1 MKQPKKVLLAEEE
14 HAYLIF
20 MISYFWFFIAAIAE
34 IAGCFTFW
42 MWLRESR
49 SGFWIIPGLLSLA
62 IFAVALTRVDS
73 SVAGRSYAA
82 YGGVYIL
89 ASLLWMIIV
98 EKQKP
103 DLWDFCGVALC
114 IAGSMLIV
122 LPSRT

>member
-1 MKQPKKVLLAEEE
+1 MLLAEEA

-20 MISYFWFFIAAIAE
+20 MIPYFWFLIAAIAE

-49 SGFWIIPGLLSLA
+49 SGFWIIPGILSLA
-62 IFAVALTRVDS
+62 IFAAALTRVDS

-82 YGGVYIL
+82 YGGIYIL
-89 ASLLWMIIV
+89 TSLLWMIIV

-103 DLWDFCGVALC
+103 DLWDFCGVTLC

-122 LPSRT
+122 LPSRTLG